1 MGRPRKEPLT
11 DMEKLAKKI
20 GDDAETVL
28 RELEAM
34 DVEALNKRI
43 AQANHAIVETKSE
56 LEADQPNGAPSEY
69 MEAKANAKL
78 LSSGF
83 REVKK
88 RQTAIIG
95 VCLQLRKD
103 RGAA

>member
-1 MGRPRKEPLT
+1 MERPRKEPLSE
-11 DMEKLAKKI
+11 MQKLAKKI
-20 GDDAETVL
+20 GDDGEDLL
-28 RELEAM
+28 RELETA

-43 AQANHAIVETKSE
+43 AQANHSINETKTE
-56 LEADQPNGAPSEY
+56 LEANEEY
-69 MEAKANAKL
+69 KKAKSDSKL

-88 RQTAIIG
+88 RQNAIIG